1 MSTIIHRETSPF
13 HAKTDWERQETW
25 NAAWVHCPAATTP
38 PLVTAYRL
46 RFSLDHDQTARLHV
60 TADERYELY
69 LDGERIGRGSE
80 RGNIEHWFYETYE
93 LRLTAGKHVL
103 AARVWSLG
111 DYAPLAQFS
120 VRPGFLLAAESG
132 LGDVLNTGIAPWEAL
147 LMDGYTIQPPVYV
160 WGLSAPITVDGQAFP
175 WGWQRGEGD
184 GWQPVMVDEKAAS
197 VIQQFGIAP
206 LRYLRHGTLPQMME
220 RKFSGGKVRHVAAT
234 GGDWVKTPVRV
245 ADHLSAEEA
254 GWQGVW
260 DGTSGL
266 TIPARTN
273 RRVIIDLETYLCAY
287 PELIVSG
294 GRGSRITMNWTE
306 SLRLRPEMWDF
317 RQGNRDEIEGKYFFG
332 MGNTFL
338 PDGGEHRLFDIL
350 WWAAGRYVEIIVQ
363 TADEPLRLEAMTLLE
378 TRYPLEMES
387 RFVASDPHLVALQ
400 PMMARGWQMCAHE
413 TYMDC
418 PYYEQMQYAADAR
431 LEALVTFTL
440 TRDDRLPRKMLYL
453 FDASRHA
460 NGLTEARYPVRQ
472 PQFIPWFAMLF
483 PAMVHDY
490 ACWRDDPSF
499 VRSLLPGVR
508 TTLEAFI
515 HLIGEDGL
523 VRTPEGWNDTESF
536 SEPGISGL
544 LNWQMAYALTLAAEL
559 EEDYG
564 EVELANRDRRLAR
577 LVAKHAD
584 VAFWDQGRGVYAD
597 DLELSAFSETVQC
610 FALLSGLTPPEKQPR
625 LLAALAAGKVLKRT
639 ALQSTHY
646 LFEVCRQF
654 GLADVF
660 FQRLAPWHEM
670 LAKGLKTPI
679 EDYEPNRSDCHAW
692 NSHPLFHYFATIL
705 GIRPAASGFRR
716 VEIRPMLGSLAQA
729 GGRLVHPGGGEIIF
743 EVQQKADGLHGLVE
757 LPPGVTGRLILPD
770 RDLILTTGRKD
781 F

>member
-1 MSTIIHRETSPF
+1 MATILHREISPF

-25 NAAWVHCPAATTP
+25 NAAWVHCADAASP

-46 RFSLDHDQTARLHV
+46 HFSLDQQQAARLHV

-80 RGNIEHWFYETYE
+80 RGNLEHWFYETYA
-93 LRLTAGKHVL
+93 LRLAAGEHVL

-111 DYAPLAQFS
+111 EYAPLAQFS
-120 VRPGFLLAAESG
+120 VRPGFLLAAEG
-132 LGDVLNTGIAPWEAL
+132 KLGDRLNTGVAPWEAFS
-147 LMDGYTIQPPVYV
+147 MGGYTIQPPVYV
-160 WGLSAPITVDGQAFP
+160 WGLSAPVTVDGRMFP
-175 WGWQRGEGD
+175 WGWPRGAGA
-184 GWQPVMVDEKAAS
+184 GWQPVIVDEKAAS

-206 LRYLRHGTLPQMME
+206 SRYLRHGTLPPMME
-220 RKFSGGKVRHVAAT
+220 RKFRSGMVRHVSAAS
-234 GGDWVKTPVRV
+234 GDWPNTPVRA
-245 ADHLSAEEA
+245 ADHLPAESS
-254 GWQGVW
+254 GWQGVV

-266 TIPARTN
+266 TIPPHTN
-273 RRVIIDLETYLCAY
+273 RRVILDLQTYLCAY
-287 PELIVSG
+287 PELVVSG
-294 GRGSRITMNWTE
+294 GKGSRITVNWTE

-338 PDGGEHRLFDIL
+338 PDGGESRLFDFL

-363 TADEPLRLEAMTLLE
+363 TADEPLRLETFRLLE

-400 PMMARGWQMCAHE
+400 PMMVRGWQMCAHE

-431 LEALVTFTL
+431 LEALITFSL

-453 FDASRHA
+453 FDAARHA

-483 PAMVHDY
+483 PAMVQDY
-490 ACWRDDPSF
+490 AFWRDDPEF
-499 VRSLLPGVR
+499 VRSLLPGMR

-515 HLIGEDGL
+515 HLIGADGL

-544 LNWQMAYALTLAAEL
+544 LNWQMAYALNLAAEL
-559 EEDYG
+559 EDVRG
-564 EVELANRDRRLAR
+564 EVELANRHRRLAR
-577 LVAKHAD
+577 QVAKMAD
-584 VAFWDQGRGVYAD
+584 AAFWDQQRGVYAD
-597 DLELSAFSETVQC
+597 DLERTAFSETVQC
-610 FALLSGLTPPEKQPR
+610 FALLSGLTPPEKLQP
-625 LLAALAAGKVLKRT
+625 LLAALAAGKTLKRT

-654 GLADVF
+654 GLADLF

-670 LAKGLKTPI
+670 LAQGLKTPI

-705 GIRPAASGFRR
+705 GIRPAAPGFQR
-716 VEIRPMLGSLAQA
+716 VEIRPLMGSLAKA
-729 GGRLVHPGGGEIIF
+729 GGRLVHPAGGEIIV
-743 EVQQKADGLHGLVE
+743 EVQQTAAGMHGRVE
-757 LPPGVTGRLILPD
+757 LPPGVIGRLILPD
-770 RDLILTTGRKD
+770 REVTLTAGRKD